1 MMAAL
6 SHLGE
11 LVLHIVAEIVEAELI
26 VGAICDVS
34 GIGAAAFVVVEA
46 MHDDPGR
53 DAEEMID
60 AAHPFGVAAGEII
73 VDGDDMHALAGE
85 GVEIGG
91 ERRDKGLAFAG
102 AHLGDRA
109 LMQNHPANELNIE
122 MPLAEGAARRFP
134 YRCESRHEQIV
145 KALAGGEVLPER
157 LGSPGEFGIGELQHF
172 GLKRVDSRDSRPVS
186 LEPAIVRRSENLFRE
201 GAQHYETTLS

>member
-1 MMAAL
+1 
-6 SHLGE
+6 
-11 LVLHIVAEIVEAELI
+11 
-26 VGAICDVS
+26 
-34 GIGAAAFVVVEA
+34 
-46 MHDDPGR
+46 
-53 DAEEMID
+53 MID

-73 VDGDDMHALAGE
+73 VDGDDMHALASE

-102 AHLGDRA
+102 AHFGDRA

-145 KALAGGEVLPER
+145 KALAGGKSSRNVWVRPASSASVSFSISGSSALIAAT
-157 LGSPGEFGIGELQHF
+157 LGRYPLS
-172 GLKRVDSRDSRPVS
+172 
-186 LEPAIVRRSENLFRE
+186 RRSFDDPKIFFAKEPNVRNDLI
-201 GAQHYETTLS
+201 